1 MLKKIILSL
10 CFLPAS
16 VSFLFAIDKGSLI
29 LYPQAGFGASDALC
43 SVWDGARLSDE
54 VTGAPGSP
62 RIFKDAN
69 MPPMPGISWSIG
81 CGLDYVFTDSL
92 ALTSGIFIDATSFVV
107 IYKKANAA
115 LASNMELRY
124 SFIYLTVPAGLHF
137 YGDVFV
143 LGGGLYLDV
152 PLSGRRSAKYMD
164 RTTDTNIDGLKTM
177 GLFIDV
183 GVFNS
188 TINDSNNTL
197 MAFFRFKNDLTNAY
211 KKEDA
216 VSNIKRISLN
226 MTVAY
231 GFTIN

>member
-69 MPPMPGISWSIG
+69 MPPAPAISWTLG
-81 CGLDYVFTDSL
+81 CGIDYLFINSL
-92 ALTSGIFIDATSFVV
+92 ALTGGLSIDSTSFVV

-115 LASNMELRY
+115 LPSDMERRY
-124 SFIYLTVPAGLHF
+124 DFIYLTVPAGLRF
-137 YGDVFV
+137 YGEVFV
-143 LGGGLYLDV
+143 LGGGLYLDI
-152 PLSGRRSAKYMD
+152 PLSGQCSTKYMGKTQD
-164 RTTDTNIDGLKTM
+164 TDIDGLKTM
-177 GLFIDV
+177 GFFIDV
-183 GVFNS
+183 GVFNA
-188 TINDSNNTL
+188 IDNNNL
-197 MAFFRFKNDLTNAY
+197 MAFFRFKHDLTNAY

-216 VSNIKRISLN
+216 VSNIKRISFN
-226 MTVAY
+226 ITIAY